1 MASLDDFTLKISEL
15 IERSLDFDKE
25 LDEVLDKTAED
36 IISDIK
42 ETAPIGN
49 SNEHLKDSFTALKEG
64 TKVNKSVT
72 ILNKSVTIYSK
83 SKGRLVH
90 LIEFGFV
97 HRSGRFVSAR
107 PFLRPSYE
115 KEAPKM
121 EEKIRE
127 AIKNATNKT

>member
-1 MASLDDFTLKISEL
+1 MASLDDMALEISRL
-15 IERSLDFDKE
+15 IEKSLDFDKE
-25 LDEVLDKTAED
+25 MDEALENTAKD

-42 ETAPIGN
+42 ETAPIGE
-49 SNEHLKDSFTALKEG
+49 SNEHLKDSFVYLKEG
-64 TKVNKSVT
+64 SKE
-72 ILNKSVTIYSK
+72 NKSVTIYSS

-97 HRSGRFVSAR
+97 HRSGRFARAR

-121 EEKIRE
+121 ESKIKE
-127 AIKNATNKT
+127 TIKDAADKA

>member
-15 IERSLDFDKE
+15 IEKSLDFDKE
-25 LDEVLDKTAED
+25 LDEVLDKTASD

-49 SNEHLKDSFTALKEG
+49 SNEHLKDSFIALKEG
-64 TKVNKSVT
+64 TKV
-72 ILNKSVTIYSK
+72 NKSVTIYSK

-97 HRSGRFVSAR
+97 HRNGRFVSAR

-121 EEKIRE
+121 EEKIKE
-127 AIKNATNKT
+127 AIKNAANKT

>member
-1 MASLDDFTLKISEL
+1 MASLDDFALKISEL
-15 IERSLDFDKE
+15 IEKSLNFDDE
-25 LDEVLDKTAED
+25 LDEILDKTASD
-36 IISDIK
+36 IDIK

-49 SNEHLKDSFTALKEG
+49 SNEHLKDSFTILKEG
-64 TKVNKSVT
+64 TKV
-72 ILNKSVTIYSK
+72 NKSVTIYSK

-97 HRSGRFVSAR
+97 HRSGKFVSAR

-127 AIKNATNKT
+127 AIKNAANKT

>member
-1 MASLDDFTLKISEL
+1 MASLDDFALKINEL
-15 IERSLDFDKE
+15 IEKSLDFDDE
-25 LDEVLDKTAED
+25 LDEILDKTASD

-49 SNEHLKDSFTALKEG
+49 SNEHLKDSFTG
-64 TKVNKSVT
+64 M
-72 ILNKSVTIYSK
+72 
-83 SKGRLVH
+83 LVH

-97 HRSGRFVSAR
+97 HRSGRFVSAK

-121 EEKIRE
+121 EEKIKE
-127 AIKNATNKT
+127 AIKNAANKT

>member
-15 IERSLDFDKE
+15 IEKSLDFDSE
-25 LDEVLDKTAED
+25 LDEILNKTASD

-49 SNEHLKDSFTALKEG
+49 SNEHLKDSFTVLKEG

-72 ILNKSVTIYSK
+72 IYSK
-83 SKGRLVH
+83 GKGRLVH

-115 KEAPKM
+115 KKHLRW
-121 EEKIRE
+121 KKR
-127 AIKNATNKT
+127 

>member
-15 IERSLDFDKE
+15 IEKSLDFDSE
-25 LDEVLDKTAED
+25 LDE
-36 IISDIK
+36 I
-42 ETAPIGN
+42 

-64 TKVNKSVT
+64 TKV
-72 ILNKSVTIYSK
+72 NKSVTIYSK

-121 EEKIRE
+121 EEKIKE
-127 AIKNATNKT
+127 AIKNAANKT

>member
-15 IERSLDFDKE
+15 IEKSLDFDSE
-25 LDEVLDKTAED
+25 LDEILDKTASD

-42 ETAPIGN
+42 ETTPIGN
-49 SNEHLKDSFTALKEG
+49 SSEHLKDSFTALKEG
-64 TKVNKSVT
+64 TKVNKT
-72 ILNKSVTIYSK
+72 VTIYSK
-83 SKGRLVH
+83 SKGMLVH
-90 LIEFGFV
+90 FIEFGFV

-121 EEKIRE
+121 EEKIKE
-127 AIKNATNKT
+127 AIRNAANKT

>member
-15 IERSLDFDKE
+15 IEKSLDFDDE
-25 LDEVLDKTAED
+25 LDEILDKTASD

-42 ETAPIGN
+42 ETAPTGK
-49 SNEHLKDSFTALKEG
+49 SNEHLKDSFIALKEG
-64 TKVNKSVT
+64 TKVNKSV
-72 ILNKSVTIYSK
+72 IIYSK

-121 EEKIRE
+121 EEKIKE
-127 AIKNATNKT
+127 AIKNAANKT

>member
-1 MASLDDFTLKISEL
+1 MSILGSLPAV
-15 IERSLDFDKE
+15 RV
-25 LDEVLDKTAED
+25 VLDRAGVLLPPFRICQVED

-49 SNEHLKDSFTALKEG
+49 SNEHLKDSFTILKEG
-64 TKVNKSVT
+64 TKV
-72 ILNKSVTIYSK
+72 NKSVTIYSK

-97 HRSGRFVSAR
+97 HRNGRFVSAR

-121 EEKIRE
+121 EEKIKE
-127 AIKNATNKT
+127 AIKNAANKT

>member
-72 ILNKSVTIYSK
+72 IYSK

-90 LIEFGFV
+90 LIEFGFVHRSV

>member
-15 IERSLDFDKE
+15 IERSLDFDIE
-25 LDEVLDKTAED
+25 LDEILDKTASD
-36 IISDIK
+36 IINDIK

-49 SNEHLKDSFTALKEG
+49 SNEHLKDSFTAIKEG
-64 TKVNKSVT
+64 TNV
-72 ILNKSVTIYSK
+72 NKSVTIYSK

-115 KEAPKM
+115 KEVPKI
-121 EEKIRE
+121 EEKIKE
-127 AIKNATNKT
+127 AIKNAANKT

>member
-15 IERSLDFDKE
+15 IERSLDFDNE
-25 LDEVLDKTAED
+25 LDEILDKTASD
-36 IISDIK
+36 IINDIK

-49 SNEHLKDSFTALKEG
+49 SNEHLKDSFIALKEG
-64 TKVNKSVT
+64 TKV
-72 ILNKSVTIYSK
+72 NKSVTIYSK

-97 HRSGRFVSAR
+97 HRNGRFVSAR

-121 EEKIRE
+121 EEKIKE
-127 AIKNATNKT
+127 AIKNAANKT

>member
-1 MASLDDFTLKISEL
+1 MASLDDFALEISKM
-15 IERSLDFDKE
+15 IEKSLDFDKE
-25 LDEVLDKTAED
+25 MEDIMVGTAKD

-42 ETAPIGN
+42 STAPVGK
-49 SNEHLKDSFTALKEG
+49 SDRHLKDSFVYLKEG
-64 TKVNKSVT
+64 SKA
-72 ILNKSVTIYSK
+72 NKSVTIYSE

-107 PFLRPSYE
+107 PFLRPSYD

-121 EEKIRE
+121 EERIRE
-127 AIKNATNKT
+127 AIKNEADKT

>member
-1 MASLDDFTLKISEL
+1 M
-15 IERSLDFDKE
+15 
-25 LDEVLDKTAED
+25 
-36 IISDIK
+36 
-42 ETAPIGN
+42 
-49 SNEHLKDSFTALKEG
+49 
-64 TKVNKSVT
+64 
-72 ILNKSVTIYSK
+72 TIYSK

-121 EEKIRE
+121 EEKIKE
-127 AIKNATNKT
+127 AIRNAANKT